1 EILAFVLGVVEDFL
15 AFGFDVLARFFEAFV
30 GFFVGLFACGF
41 ADLFGLAL
49 GLGDPLFS
57 VFLRLFDYLLGF
69 AFCALYPVKHLW
81 SRHVVLWGL
90 YHGLFGRSG
99 YRFALGT
106 PPEHASTVRRTRHTD
121 RHRSDAVARARAR
134 CELSERRARIGV
146 RGMSTTANEVSEE
159 RSRLGRHVAV
169 AVR

>member
-1 EILAFVLGVVEDFL
+1 MFSSSNPLAPVTDTRLIRSGLSTNLLHESFDDVFDCFVEVVPRTRFEFVAFVLGVVKDFL

-69 AFCALYPVKHLW
+69 AFCALYPVEHLW

-106 PPEHASTVRRTRHTD
+106 PP
-121 RHRSDAVARARAR
+121 
-134 CELSERRARIGV
+134 
-146 RGMSTTANEVSEE
+146 
-159 RSRLGRHVAV
+159 
-169 AVR
+169 